1 MAMGEFSPAFAAGP
15 PQDLQEMQAEE
26 ARILSLYERPKNLR
40 ITNITIPGS
49 EVPIPARLYQPIDDA
64 GNLLPGPHPLF
75 VWFHGGAFVFGD
87 IDMGEAEFTACE
99 VASRANAVVV
109 SVDYRLANPM
119 RRFPC
124 SQVDGLD
131 AVAWAIMEAP
141 ELGADID
148 RVFIGGGSAGACL
161 AGSVSLMLRDRG
173 VKIAGVLPI
182 YPVAHTYLPKISDE
196 ILKLVEGIHYF
207 TEEFAS
213 LHNPWLI
220 EGHEGEDEYHCFPG
234 DTEDKSG
241 QAPYLIVH
249 AERDSLR
256 MSGEKWTRELRAAG
270 VSVDEFI
277 EPGAMHGYLSIGPGN
292 SGADHTFGLM
302 AKWIDAH

>member
-15 PQDLQEMQAEE
+15 PQDLQELQAEE

-49 EVPIPARLYQPIDDA
+49 EVQIPARLYQPIDDA

-131 AVAWAIMEAP
+131 AAAWAIMEAP
-141 ELGADID
+141 ELGADKD

-302 AKWIDAH
+302 AKWINAH